1 MAVGPAEQ
9 RGLATQ
15 SEPCRPS
22 ARPGCRPPQAA
33 LPPPSAARHSQ
44 LGDRAHG
51 TLVALGG
58 TEGPLCPPP
67 PRGWPPRG
75 REAHLSVLPVP
86 AKAPQAVTVRI
97 SLAVGQ
103 QAGDG

>member
-1 MAVGPAEQ
+1 MGPAEQ
-9 RGLATQ
+9 QGLAAQ

-58 TEGPLCPPP
+58 TEGPLVKSTEPVAPAAP
-67 PRGWPPRG
+67 AGLAAAWP
-75 REAHLSVLPVP
+75 
-86 AKAPQAVTVRI
+86 
-97 SLAVGQ
+97 
-103 QAGDG
+103 